1 MNSERSQRG
10 FISISGIFWLIVFA
24 AIVFVSFRIVPP
36 YISNYQFQDSMNT
49 LVLNSSYTPV
59 SEEEIFRTVMLR
71 ARDCGIEL
79 LPKQVS
85 VHKQSGTV
93 TISASYDV
101 PVDLIVRQLDLH
113 FEPTATNHNILM
125 K

>member
-1 MNSERSQRG
+1 MNSVRSQRG
-10 FISISGIFWLIVFA
+10 FVSISGIFWLIVLA
-24 AIVFVSFRIVPP
+24 CIIFVSVRVVPP
-36 YISNYQFQDSMNT
+36 YVNNYQFQDSINT

-59 SEEEIFRTVMLR
+59 SEDEIFRTVMLR

-79 LPKQVS
+79 QPKQVS
-85 VHKQSGTV
+85 VHKQTGTV

-101 PVDLIVRQLDLH
+101 PVDLIVRQVDLH
-113 FEPTATNHNILM
+113 FEPTASNQNILM